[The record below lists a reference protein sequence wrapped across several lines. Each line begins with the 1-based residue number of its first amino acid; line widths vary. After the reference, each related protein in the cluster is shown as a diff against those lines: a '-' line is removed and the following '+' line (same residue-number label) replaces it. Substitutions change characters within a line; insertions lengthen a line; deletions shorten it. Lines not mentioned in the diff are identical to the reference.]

1 MTAFLEIMIFL
12 LHSFLLM
19 FFIKDPAT
27 AACIVPNI
35 PYPQLPDD
43 SSIGAPQQVLDG
55 YPSRNLPRGIGDQGK
70 QLVFINK
77 LNPEVDVSGVV
88 PHEGLYV
95 IIAEYYQPDHPLVTL
110 GVNVTNGAS
119 ADREGGDQQVRV
131 EWLSSRRGIL
141 EYFLRKS

>member
-12 LHSFLLM
+12 LHFFLLM

-70 QLVFINK
+70 QLFFINK
-77 LNPEVDVSGVV
+77 LNPDVDVSGMELF
-88 PHEGLYV
+88 PMKDSV
-95 IIAEYYQPDHPLVTL
+95 IKAEYYQPDHFLVTL

-119 ADREGGDQQVRV
+119 ACQSCPCPLLYLLINE
-131 EWLSSRRGIL
+131 
-141 EYFLRKS
+141 